1 RTYFAHALT
10 AMAPSAVRG
19 AGTAAP
25 RFRPA
30 VTPEAARRR
39 SGLASSAGVASS
51 FSGSGSPSASAAS
64 ASASSSSA
72 ASLAPSPS
80 SGADS
85 PGLWPTIGSE
95 TKTGTCLRPSWT
107 AMVWPTISGKIVDA
121 RDQVLII
128 CLSPEVFITSMRRS
142 RRSSAHGPFLD
153 ERDMALALPL
163 AATAPPHDEA
173 VGRLALLAR
182 RVTERRHA
190 PRRDR
195 VAPRRGGPLPAAVRM
210 VHRVHRGSPGL

>member
-1 RTYFAHALT
+1 
-10 AMAPSAVRG
+10 M
-19 AGTAAP
+19 
-25 RFRPA
+25 
-30 VTPEAARRR
+30 
-39 SGLASSAGVASS
+39 LASWPAWPRGRRGVASGAS
-51 FSGSGSPSASAAS
+51 EARAGEGRISIYRILALSPPAWPRNSRVGANSPS
-64 ASASSSSA
+64 
-72 ASLAPSPS
+72 
-80 SGADS
+80 
-85 PGLWPTIGSE
+85 LWPTIDSE
-95 TKTGTCLRPSWT
+95 TKTGTCLRPSCT

-128 CLSPEVFITSMRRS
+128 CLSPEVFIASMRRS

-163 AATAPPHDEA
+163 AAAAAPHDEA

-195 VAPRRGGPLPAAVRM
+195 ATPRRGGPRTTAGRM
-210 VHRVHRGSPGL
+210 APG